1 MLMKIRRTKK
11 MKLYKTI
18 NVYIDDGIFSLL
30 QPKFDWMSVED
41 AKTLDLDYYLNH
53 GQRSIS
59 PLYEQL
65 INQQSINDN
74 FNALNKLVD
83 IIYLKFKDKWNRIYD
98 SYIKSTYNALENYS
112 MVEVEKT
119 NTKVTSTDNTKG
131 GSYGFN
137 SDVSVPVNDSNS
149 TSVVE
154 GKGED
159 NKRELTR
166 SGNIGVTSSQQ
177 MLEQELQLRKYNFYE
192 ELFKDVNSVVTL
204 SIYCDSDL

>member
-1 MLMKIRRTKK
+1 

-30 QPKFDWMSVED
+30 QPKFEWMSVED

-65 INQQSINDN
+65 INQQANNVD
-74 FNALNKLVD
+74 FNALNKLAD

-98 SYIKSTYNALENYS
+98 AYIKSIYKPLENYS
-112 MVEVEKT
+112 MIEVEKN
-119 NTKVTSTDNTKG
+119 NTKITSTDNTKG

-149 TSVVE
+149 TSIVE
-154 GKGED
+154 GNGED

>member
-1 MLMKIRRTKK
+1 

-65 INQQSINDN
+65 INQQANN
-74 FNALNKLVD
+74 EAFNALNKLAD

-98 SYIKSTYNALENYS
+98 AYIKSIYKPLENYS
-112 MVEVEKT
+112 MTEVEKT
-119 NTKVTSTDNTKG
+119 ATKVTSTDNTKG

-154 GKGED
+154 GNGED

-166 SGNIGVTSSQQ
+166 SGNIGVTTSQQ
-177 MLEQELQLRKYNFYE
+177 MLESELQLRKYNFYE
-192 ELFKDVNSVVTL
+192 ELYKDVNSVATL
-204 SIYCDSDL
+204 SIYNDSDL

>member
-1 MLMKIRRTKK
+1 

-18 NVYIDDGIFSLL
+18 NVYIDNGIFSLL
-30 QPKFDWMSVED
+30 QPKFEWMSVED

-65 INQQSINDN
+65 INQQANNED
-74 FNALNKLVD
+74 FNALNKLAD

-98 SYIKSTYNALENYS
+98 AYIKSTYNALENYS
-112 MVEVEKT
+112 MIEVEKT
-119 NTKVTSTDNTKG
+119 DTKVTSTDNTKG

-154 GKGED
+154 GNGED

-166 SGNIGVTSSQQ
+166 SGNIGATTSQQ
-177 MLEQELQLRKYNFYE
+177 MLESELQLRKYNFYE

-204 SIYCDSDL
+204 SIYCDSDI

>member
-1 MLMKIRRTKK
+1 

-30 QPKFDWMSVED
+30 QPKFEWMSVED

-65 INQQSINDN
+65 INQQANNQD

-98 SYIKSTYNALENYS
+98 VYIKSTYNALENYS
-112 MVEVEKT
+112 MTEVEK
-119 NTKVTSTDNTKG
+119 NATKVTSTDNTKG

-154 GKGED
+154 GNGED

-166 SGNIGVTSSQQ
+166 SGNIGVTTSQQ
-177 MLEQELQLRKYNFYE
+177 MLESELQLRKYNFYE

>member
-1 MLMKIRRTKK
+1 

-18 NVYIDDGIFSLL
+18 NVYIDDGIFTLL
-30 QPKFDWMSVED
+30 QPKFEWMSVED

-65 INQQSINDN
+65 INQQSNNID
-74 FNALNKLVD
+74 FNALNKLAD

-98 SYIKSTYNALENYS
+98 AYIKSIYKPLENYS
-112 MVEVEKT
+112 MTEVEKT

-154 GKGED
+154 GNGED

-166 SGNIGVTSSQQ
+166 SGNIGVTTSQQ
-177 MLEQELQLRKYNFYE
+177 MLESEIQLRKYNFYE

-204 SIYCDSDL
+204 SIYCDSDI

>member
-1 MLMKIRRTKK
+1 

-30 QPKFDWMSVED
+30 QPKFEWMSVED

-65 INQQSINDN
+65 INQQTNNVD
-74 FNALNKLVD
+74 FNALNKLAD

-98 SYIKSTYNALENYS
+98 AYIKSIYKPLENYS
-112 MVEVEKT
+112 MTEVEKT

-154 GKGED
+154 GNGED

-166 SGNIGVTSSQQ
+166 SGNIGVTTSQQ
-177 MLEQELQLRKYNFYE
+177 MLESELQLRKYNFYE
-192 ELFKDVNSVVTL
+192 ALFKDVNSVVTL
-204 SIYCDSDL
+204 SIYCDSDI

>member
-1 MLMKIRRTKK
+1 

-41 AKTLDLDYYLNH
+41 AKNLDLDYYLNH

-65 INQQSINDN
+65 INQQSNNVD

-98 SYIKSTYNALENYS
+98 AYIKSIYKPLENYS
-112 MVEVEKT
+112 MTEVEKT

-154 GKGED
+154 GNGED

-166 SGNIGVTSSQQ
+166 SGNIGVTTSQQ
-177 MLEQELQLRKYNFYE
+177 MLESELQLRKYDFYE